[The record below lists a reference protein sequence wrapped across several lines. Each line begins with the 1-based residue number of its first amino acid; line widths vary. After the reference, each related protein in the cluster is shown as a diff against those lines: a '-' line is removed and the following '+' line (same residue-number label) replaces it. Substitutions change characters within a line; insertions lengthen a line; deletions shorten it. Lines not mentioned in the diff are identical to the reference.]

1 MPLRHLLALL
11 LLAPGVLLAQ
21 EAVPPAEAADDAPV
35 WAVGLS
41 EALDRARSLDRRVLV
56 ELRNAHC
63 PECERMEKLVYPV
76 PSFRDFMRDKVA
88 VSVPRGT
95 EDGRKLVARFRVRA
109 TPAWLVVTPD
119 LLLCAKQEGASNQ
132 STWFERFVEAERA
145 WASFRRRLAE
155 ETARPDDLALAL
167 AVGEEAYRRYGDAFA
182 ESRFWRVA
190 AAPLASPET
199 RARALSFLATIALEA
214 RRFDDAEKA
223 LDGILATAKDP
234 VLLEK
239 AELRLADVAVGRGK
253 RDDAA
258 ARLRAFVEKHP
269 SSPMKAEAEALLKAL
284 ADARK

>member
-11 LLAPGVLLAQ
+11 LLAPGLLAAQ
-21 EAVPPAEAADDAPV
+21 DPVPAAAAPDDAPV
-35 WAVGLS
+35 WVVGLS
-41 EALDRARSLDRRVLV
+41 EALERARSLDRRVLV
-56 ELRNAHC
+56 ELRDAHC
-63 PECERMEKLVYPV
+63 PDCERMEKLVYPAA
-76 PSFRDFMRDKVA
+76 SFRDFMRDKVA

-95 EDGRKLVARFRVRA
+95 DDGRTLAERFRVRA

-119 LLLCAKQEGASNQ
+119 LLLCGKQEGASNQ

-145 WASFRRRLAE
+145 WADFRRRLDE
-155 ETARPDDLALAL
+155 EAAQPDDVALAL

-182 ESRFWRVA
+182 ETRFRRVA
-190 AAPLASPET
+190 AAPAASPET
-199 RARALSFLATIALEA
+199 RSRALSYLATIALEA

-223 LDGILATAKDP
+223 LNGILATAKDP